1 MRSDKKAI
9 KRSNTICVAEK
20 IGKAV
25 INPLT
30 IDELRPVVQQ
40 LSTNN

>member
-9 KRSNTICVAEK
+9 KDQIQYVLLEK